1 MVKFIIPF
9 ITAFALTVVSILA
22 LNFFASKIKWVCR
35 KSKRHIHQQN
45 VFRLGGIAMI
55 VAFIA
60 AIFLNRD
67 LVITA
72 PLYGVMI
79 ALAIILIVGVWD
91 DVREIFWKTQ
101 FFYQVAVVIIV
112 FIFGVRIYHITN
124 PLSSGMIDLSSGFA
138 IIFSIALVIFWVVL
152 MINSMNWLDG
162 IDGLSGGITFIGAI
176 TIFFL
181 SLYPEV
187 NQPPV
192 AILAIILAGATL
204 GFLIFNFHPSM
215 ILAGTSGSMFMGFTL
230 AVLAIFAGTKIA
242 TSILIM
248 ALPIID
254 FAWVI
259 GERFR
264 KRKSIFKP
272 DKNHLHHK
280 LMEIGW
286 SQKKIALHYYTVTA
300 IIAIIALNTR
310 VIGKS
315 LTLITTVVIMAIAL
329 IFINKKLAAKIISK
343 AESLP

>member
-9 ITAFALTVVSILA
+9 ITAFIITVVAIFV
-22 LNFFASKIKWVCR
+22 LNFFAGKIRWIHR

-45 VFRLGGIAMI
+45 VFRLGGVAMI
-55 VAFIA
+55 VAFVV
-60 AIFLNRD
+60 AIFLNKD
-67 LVITA
+67 LFINA
-72 PLYGVMI
+72 SLYGVLI

-91 DVREIFWKTQ
+91 DMREIFWKTQ
-101 FFYQVAVVIIV
+101 FFYQVAVAIII

-124 PLSSGMIDLSSGFA
+124 PLNGGIIDLSSGFA

-162 IDGLSGGITFIGAI
+162 IDGLSGGITFIGAS

-192 AILAIILAGATL
+192 AILAMILAGATL
-204 GFLIFNFHPSM
+204 GFLIFNFYPSM

-254 FAWVI
+254 FVWVI

-286 SQKKIALHYYTVTA
+286 SQRKIALHYYIITA
-300 IIAIIALNTR
+300 FIAVIALNTR
-310 VIGKS
+310 MIGKS
-315 LTLITTVVIMAIAL
+315 LTLVATIAIVVITL
-329 IFINKKLAAKIISK
+329 IFINKKLSANK
-343 AESLP
+343 LLD

>member
-1 MVKFIIPF
+1 MVKFIVPF
-9 ITAFALTVVSILA
+9 VTAFIITVTAILV
-22 LNFFASKIKWVCR
+22 LNFFAGKIKWTHR

-45 VFRLGGIAMI
+45 VFRLGGVAMI
-55 VAFIA
+55 MAFVA
-60 AIFLNRD
+60 AIFLNKD
-67 LVITA
+67 LFITV
-72 PLYGVMI
+72 PLYGILISLV
-79 ALAIILIVGVWD
+79 IILIVGMWD
-91 DVREIFWKTQ
+91 DMREVFWKTQ
-101 FFYQVAVVIIV
+101 FFYQVAIAIII
-112 FIFGVRIYHITN
+112 FIFGIRIYYITN
-124 PLSSGMIDLSSGFA
+124 PLNGGIIDLSAGLA
-138 IIFSIALVIFWVVL
+138 VIFSIALVIFWIIIT
-152 MINSMNWLDG
+152 INSMNWLDG

-192 AILAIILAGATL
+192 AILAIILAGTTL

-215 ILAGTSGSMFMGFTL
+215 ILAGTSGSMFMGFIL

-254 FAWVI
+254 FVWVI

-272 DKNHLHHK
+272 DNNHLHHK

-286 SQKKIALHYYTVTA
+286 SQRKIALHYYIVTA
-300 IIAIIALNTR
+300 IIAVIALNTR
-310 VIGKS
+310 MIGKS
-315 LTLITTVVIMAIAL
+315 LTLIATVAIMVIIL
-329 IFINKKLAAKIISK
+329 IFINKKLANNK
-343 AESLP
+343 LTR